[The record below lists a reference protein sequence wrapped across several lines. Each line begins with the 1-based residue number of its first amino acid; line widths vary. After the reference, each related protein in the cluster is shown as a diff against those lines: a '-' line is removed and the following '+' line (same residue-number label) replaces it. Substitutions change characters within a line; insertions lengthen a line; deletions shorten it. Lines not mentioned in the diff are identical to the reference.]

1 MYLPKFLIN
10 PISHTQS
17 YSAVT
22 PVRVQ
27 YLVQGYRTLS
37 VSDVDSPTWSTG
49 DLLYHV
55 NLNPTHK
62 KDLCDLVSPQE
73 VIIFGWNSKV
83 YIHKLYIYIYYLNTV
98 PKKTIKINNKNK
110 KPKPFFAPDRKHA
123 L

>member
-83 YIHKLYIYIYYLNTV
+83 YIHKLYIYLLFKYSSQED
-98 PKKTIKINNKNK
+98 NKNK
-110 KPKPFFAPDRKHA
+110 
-123 L
+123 

>member
-10 PISHTQS
+10 PISQTQS

-37 VSDVDSPTWSTG
+37 VSDVDSPTFWSTG
-49 DLLYHV
+49 DLQYHV

-62 KDLCDLVSPQE
+62 KDLPDLVSP
-73 VIIFGWNSKV
+73 I
-83 YIHKLYIYIYYLNTV
+83 
-98 PKKTIKINNKNK
+98 
-110 KPKPFFAPDRKHA
+110 
-123 L
+123 